1 MLLRRFRQKE
11 ENMEY
16 IPRIADDM
24 LKKKLSAKGAVLVE
38 GAKWCGKTTT
48 ALQQAGS
55 VLYMQDP
62 DRLTQNLELA
72 RLKPSRLL
80 QGQTPRM
87 IDEWQMAENLWDAVR
102 FEVDRRNERG
112 QFILTGSAVPPDL
125 NKISHTGTGRIARLK
140 MRPMSLYE
148 SGESDGSVSLS
159 ELFSASDDVSGESR
173 AELED
178 IAYYICRGGWPGAM
192 GLERDI
198 ALEQAIDYYD
208 AVVSA
213 DISRVD
219 NVSRDEQ
226 RTRKLLRSYARSV
239 GSQAAMTSI
248 RGDMISDDAQTLSDD
263 TVSSYIA
270 ALRKIFVI
278 EDSPAWN
285 PNLRSKTAIRTSAT
299 RYFTD
304 PSIAAAALGIGPE
317 DLLNDLETMGLFFEN
332 LCIRDLR
339 VYAQAIG
346 GSIYHYR
353 DKNGLECD
361 AVVHLRNGRYGLIE
375 IKLGGENLINEGAKT
390 LAKLSAN
397 LDTSRMETPS
407 FCMILTA
414 VGNYAYKRDDGILV
428 VPVTCLKV

>member
-1 MLLRRFRQKE
+1 
-11 ENMEY
+11 MEY
-16 IPRIADDM
+16 IPRLADDM
-24 LKKKLSAKGAVLVE
+24 LRKKLSAKGAVLVE

-48 ALQQAGS
+48 ASQQAGS
-55 VLYMQDP
+55 ILYMQDP

-102 FEVDRRNERG
+102 FEVDRRNARG

-125 NKISHTGTGRIARLK
+125 NKIRHTGTGRIARLK

-159 ELFSASDDVSGESR
+159 ELFSGSDDVFGESR
-173 AELED
+173 AQLED

-192 GLERDI
+192 GLDRDI

-226 RTRKLLRSYARSV
+226 RTRKLLRSYARSI

-270 ALRKIFVI
+270 ALRKIYVI
-278 EDSPAWN
+278 EDSLAWN
-285 PNLRSKTAIRTSAT
+285 PNLRSKTAIRTSVT

-339 VYAQAIG
+339 IYAEAIG
-346 GSIYHYR
+346 GNIYHYR

-361 AVVHLRNGRYGLIE
+361 AVVHLRNGRYGLVE
-375 IKLGGENLINEGAKT
+375 IKLGGENLINEGVKT
-390 LAKLSAN
+390 LTKLSAN
-397 LDTSRMETPS
+397 LDTFRMGTPS
-407 FCMILTA
+407 FCMIITA
-414 VGNYAYKRDDGILV
+414 VGNYAYKRDDGVLV

>member
-1 MLLRRFRQKE
+1 
-11 ENMEY
+11 MEY
-16 IPRIADDM
+16 MPRMADDM

-48 ALQQAGS
+48 ASQQAGS
-55 VLYMQDP
+55 ILYMQDP

-80 QGQTPRM
+80 QGCSPRM
-87 IDEWQMAENLWDAVR
+87 IDEWQIAENLWDAVR
-102 FEVDRRNERG
+102 FEVDRRNARG
-112 QFILTGSAVPPDL
+112 QFILTGSALPPDL

-148 SGESDGSVSLS
+148 SGESNGSVSLS
-159 ELFSASDDVSGESR
+159 ELFSGSDDIFGESQ
-173 AELED
+173 AQLED

-192 GLERDI
+192 GLDRSI
-198 ALEQAIDYYD
+198 ALEQAVDYYD

-226 RTRKLLRSYARSV
+226 RTRTLLRSYARSV

-339 VYAQAIG
+339 VYAEAIG

-361 AVVHLRNGRYGLIE
+361 AVVHLRNGRYGLVE
-375 IKLGGENLINEGAKT
+375 IKLGGEHLINEGAKT
-390 LAKLSAN
+390 LTKLSAN

-407 FCMILTA
+407 FCMIVTA
-414 VGNYAYKRDDGILV
+414 VGNYAYKREDGICV

>member
-1 MLLRRFRQKE
+1 
-11 ENMEY
+11 MEY
-16 IPRIADDM
+16 IPRMADDM

-48 ALQQAGS
+48 ASQQAGS
-55 VLYMQDP
+55 ILYMQDP

-80 QGQTPRM
+80 QGRSPRM
-87 IDEWQMAENLWDAVR
+87 IDEWQIAENLWDAVR
-102 FEVDRRNERG
+102 FEVDRRNARG
-112 QFILTGSAVPPDL
+112 QFILTGSALPPDL

-159 ELFSASDDVSGESR
+159 ELFSGSDDIFGESQ
-173 AELED
+173 AQLED

-192 GLERDI
+192 GLDRSI
-198 ALEQAIDYYD
+198 ALEQAVDYYD

-226 RTRKLLRSYARSV
+226 RTRTLLRSYARSV

-339 VYAQAIG
+339 VYAEAIG

-361 AVVHLRNGRYGLIE
+361 AVVHLRNGRYGLVE
-375 IKLGGENLINEGAKT
+375 IKLGGEHLINEGAKT
-390 LAKLSAN
+390 LTKLSAN

-407 FCMILTA
+407 FCMIITA
-414 VGNYAYKRDDGILV
+414 VGNYAYKRDDGVLV

>member
-1 MLLRRFRQKE
+1 
-11 ENMEY
+11 MEY
-16 IPRIADDM
+16 IPRLADDM
-24 LKKKLSAKGAVLVE
+24 LRKKLSAKGAVLVE

-48 ALQQAGS
+48 ASQQAGS
-55 VLYMQDP
+55 ILYMQDP

-87 IDEWQMAENLWDAVR
+87 IDEWQMSENLWDAVR
-102 FEVDRRNERG
+102 FEVDRRNARG

-125 NKISHTGTGRIARLK
+125 KKISHTGTGRIARLK

-159 ELFSASDDVSGESR
+159 ELFSGADDVFGESR
-173 AELED
+173 AQLED

-192 GLERDI
+192 GLDRDI

-226 RTRKLLRSYARSV
+226 RTRKLLRSYARSI

-270 ALRKIFVI
+270 ALRKIYVI

-285 PNLRSKTAIRTSAT
+285 PNLRSKTAIRTSVT

-339 VYAQAIG
+339 IYAEAIG
-346 GSIYHYR
+346 GNIYHYR

-361 AVVHLRNGRYGLIE
+361 AVVHLRNGRYGLVE
-375 IKLGGENLINEGAKT
+375 IKLGGENLINEGVKT
-390 LAKLSAN
+390 LTKLSAN
-397 LDTSRMETPS
+397 LDTFRMGTPS
-407 FCMILTA
+407 FCMIITA
-414 VGNYAYKRDDGILV
+414 VGNYAYKRDDGVLV

>member
-1 MLLRRFRQKE
+1 
-11 ENMEY
+11 MEY
-16 IPRIADDM
+16 IPRLADDM
-24 LKKKLSAKGAVLVE
+24 LRKKLSAKGAVLVE

-48 ALQQAGS
+48 ASQQAGS
-55 VLYMQDP
+55 ILYMQDP

-102 FEVDRRNERG
+102 FEVDRRNARG

-125 NKISHTGTGRIARLK
+125 KKISHTGTGRIARLK

-159 ELFSASDDVSGESR
+159 ELFSGADDVFGESR
-173 AELED
+173 AQLED

-192 GLERDI
+192 GLDRDI

-226 RTRKLLRSYARSV
+226 RTRKLLRSYARSI

-270 ALRKIFVI
+270 ALRKIYVI
-278 EDSPAWN
+278 EDSLAWN
-285 PNLRSKTAIRTSAT
+285 PNLRSKTAIRTSVT

-339 VYAQAIG
+339 IYAEAIG
-346 GSIYHYR
+346 GNIYHYR

-361 AVVHLRNGRYGLIE
+361 AVVHLRNGRYGLVE
-375 IKLGGENLINEGAKT
+375 IKLGGENLINEGVKT
-390 LAKLSAN
+390 LTKLSAN
-397 LDTSRMETPS
+397 LDTFRMGTPS
-407 FCMILTA
+407 FCMIITA
-414 VGNYAYKRDDGILV
+414 VGNYAYKRDDGVLV

>member
-1 MLLRRFRQKE
+1 
-11 ENMEY
+11 MEY
-16 IPRIADDM
+16 LPRIADDM

-48 ALQQAGS
+48 ASQQAGS
-55 VLYMQDP
+55 ILYMQDP
-62 DRLTQNLELA
+62 DLLTQNLELA

-80 QGQTPRM
+80 QGRTPRM
-87 IDEWQMAENLWDAVR
+87 IDEWQLAENLWDAVR
-102 FEVDRRNERG
+102 FEVDRRNARG

-125 NKISHTGTGRIARLK
+125 NKIRHTGTGRIARLR

-148 SGESDGSVSLS
+148 SGESDGSVSVAG
-159 ELFSASDDVSGESR
+159 LFSGSEDVSGESR
-173 AELED
+173 AQLED

-192 GLERDI
+192 GLDRDI

-226 RTRKLLRSYARSV
+226 RTRQLLRSYARSV

-248 RGDMISDDAQTLSDD
+248 RGDMISDDVQTLSDD

-285 PNLRSKTAIRTSAT
+285 PNLRSRTAIRTSAT

-339 VYAQAIG
+339 VYAEAIG
-346 GSIYHYR
+346 GNIYHYR
-353 DKNGLECD
+353 DKNGMECD
-361 AVVHLRNGRYGLIE
+361 AVVHLRNGSYGLAE

-390 LAKLSAN
+390 LRKLSAN
-397 LDTSRMETPS
+397 LDTSRMEQPS
-407 FCMILTA
+407 FCMIITA
-414 VGNYAYKRDDGILV
+414 VGSYAYKREDGVLV
-428 VPVTCLKV
+428 VPVTCLKA